1 MARLDRGQL
10 RRNGHRSRRLGHGQ
24 RARGRRLGHGRR
36 VRAPR
41 DATILRTASET
52 TIPTRLHDDIGTASA
67 GRAPG
72 RAPHD
77 PIAIHL
83 EILAFALRAGAS
95 ILCAL
100 LPAIAPSSG
109 SRSPADAV
117 HAAAGAYVLDHT
129 IRGLDDALPADAW
142 RELGGLDMDPEGR
155 VYVSDAFDGRIT
167 VIEPDGSNQVLVRP
181 GGGLVSPTHLALDL
195 TRQRLYVSDPGAAAL
210 VMLDLSSG
218 RVLRSQ
224 SGIPG
229 AAGLGV
235 APDGSVFIASADTGR
250 VHVFG
255 PEGEARGSWI
265 AAPDDEQPGVGDLLR
280 GLDVDADGMVYVV
293 DGRRERVT
301 VFDAGG
307 QRHETLRPDEGMA
320 IDIAVEYDPQVSPR
334 KRFWVA
340 GERGLQRYDPRTKT
354 WELARGPAPVALALR
369 LGIGTATAFRGEPN
383 RPSRVERRAYGEL
396 GGRPERSWGGAVVVP
411 GMLDGPL
418 GINVG
423 ADGRLY
429 LLDLAPRIQRFDA
442 EGGIIDQIQLADAID
457 SAGAADGRLFV
468 LAQGRLLAYA
478 SDGMP
483 LWTRPVAP
491 YAQALAYEAAGD
503 SLALLDAD
511 GYLLRYAA
519 SDGLTGPRLRLDA
532 PPGPEPD
539 WIDLAAAGDG
549 ALYALERRAPALVRL
564 DPDGRQTSFP
574 IGGGARRLG
583 ATPDGAALTLGRDG
597 WVRRFA
603 ADGSPE
609 GGFDALRFDVASAS
623 DPVDLAAGPD
633 GRVYVVDRKAGFI
646 SRYRLEPGARP
657 AEPPDAADG
666 CRNYPDKTASP
677 PLIWLGETVDVRLTL
692 RGGCGSLASNEPL
705 DIVLIIDESGSMT
718 GEKIRIA
725 REAARDFVAEV
736 DLSISRVAVIGFDTG
751 ARRYIGLSQDASA
764 IYRAVEQ
771 LRARGGTRIDMG
783 LAEARDEM
791 RRRGR
796 PGIARPIFVLLSDG
810 FNNAGPDP
818 VRREADLAKRDG
830 IEIYTI
836 GIQADEQ
843 LMTAI
848 ATSPEH
854 AFSPRSARFLYEV
867 FDAIA
872 QRITTSTLFRRLT
885 VIDQIPTNMR
895 YVLGSAEPPADFDP
909 ASNRLIW
916 TLENVPFRGFGLG
929 YTLEPLELGTWP
941 TNVVAW
947 GEGEDG
953 YGRPARVDFPVPQVV
968 VIGPTAMPSPSSTPT
983 PTASPSPTPSP
994 TPTRPPGPIYLPLL
1008 LREACT
1014 PRQLRAD
1021 VVLMLDASSSMQGGK
1036 LAAARSAAIRFV
1048 DIVLA
1053 DADPAAPAGNQV
1065 AVVGFNAE
1073 AWLAE
1078 GLTDDARR
1086 LRAAIQGLT
1095 ITPGTRI
1102 DFGLAAAAE
1111 ELWGPRRRPANTPTI
1126 VLLTDGLQNG
1136 APEPAYALAAAARAR
1151 GALIYSIGLGQDVD
1165 AAFLA
1170 EVAGDP
1176 SRRYLAPDP
1185 SDLEAIYAQ
1194 IAGEIPC
1201 PAEAFWGRRLQGR
1214 RAGMLY

>member
-1 MARLDRGQL
+1 MTPTRSTSRLARFGL
-10 RRNGHRSRRLGHGQ
+10 RVSTVIVAALIPTLALGQ
-24 RARGRRLGHGRR
+24 RTPPA
-36 VRAPR
+36 
-41 DATILRTASET
+41 
-52 TIPTRLHDDIGTASA
+52 ASA
-67 GRAPG
+67 RA
-72 RAPHD
+72 
-77 PIAIHL
+77 
-83 EILAFALRAGAS
+83 AGS
-95 ILCAL
+95 
-100 LPAIAPSSG
+100 
-109 SRSPADAV
+109 
-117 HAAAGAYVLDHT
+117 GAYVLDHT
-129 IRGLDDALPADAW
+129 IRGLEDALPADAW

-155 VYVSDAFDGRIT
+155 IYVSDAFDGRIT
-167 VIEPDGSNQVLVRP
+167 ILEPDGASRVLVRP

-195 TRQRLYVSDPGAAAL
+195 ARDRLHVSDPGAAAL
-210 VMLDLSSG
+210 VTLDLSSG

-224 SGIPG
+224 AGIPG

-255 PEGEARGSWI
+255 PEGEDRGSWI
-265 AAPDDEQPGVGDLLR
+265 AAPDDEQPGIGDLLR
-280 GLDVDADGMVYVV
+280 GLDVDADGLVYVV

-307 QRHETLRPDEGMA
+307 VRHETLRPDEGMA
-320 IDIAVEYDPQVSPR
+320 IDVAVEYDPQVSPR
-334 KRFWVA
+334 KRYWVA

-354 WELARGPAPVALALR
+354 WELARGQAPVALALR

-396 GGRPERSWGGAVVVP
+396 GGRAERSWGGAVVVP
-411 GMLDGPL
+411 GMIDGPL
-418 GINVG
+418 GVNVG

-442 EGGIIDQIQLADAID
+442 EGGSIDQIPLADAID

-468 LAQGRLLAYA
+468 LAQSRLLAYA
-478 SDGMP
+478 NDGAQ
-483 LWTRPVAP
+483 LWARPVAP
-491 YAQALAYEAAGD
+491 YAQALAYEPASD

-511 GYLLRYAA
+511 GYVLRYAA
-519 SDGLTGPRLRLDA
+519 ADGLTGPRLRLDA

-549 ALYALERRAPALVRL
+549 ALYALERRGPALVRL
-564 DPDGRQTSFP
+564 DIDGRQSRFP
-574 IGGGARRLG
+574 VGGGARRLG

-597 WVRRFA
+597 WVRRYA

-609 GGFDALRFDVASAS
+609 GGFDALRFDIASAS

-633 GRVYVVDRKAGFI
+633 GRVYVVDRKAGLI
-646 SRYRLEPGARP
+646 SRYRLEPGAQS

-692 RGGCGSLASNEPL
+692 RGGCGSLASREPL

-736 DLSISRVAVIGFDTG
+736 DLSISRVAVIGFDT
-751 ARRYIGLSQDASA
+751 AAHRYIGLSQDESG
-764 IYRAVEQ
+764 IYRAIEQ

-818 VRREADLAKRDG
+818 VRREADLAKREG

-836 GIQADEQ
+836 GIQADAQ
-843 LMTAI
+843 LMAEV
-848 ATSPEH
+848 ASSPEH
-854 AFSPRSARFLYEV
+854 YFAPRSARFLYEV

-872 QRITTSTLFRRLT
+872 QRITTSTLFRRL
-885 VIDQIPTNMR
+885 VLVDEIPANMR

-909 ASNRLIW
+909 ASNRLTW

-929 YTLEPLELGTWP
+929 YTLEPLEIGTWP
-941 TNVVAW
+941 TNIVAW

-968 VIGPTAMPSPSSTPT
+968 VIGPTATPSPTVTPT

-994 TPTRPPGPIYLPLL
+994 TPTRRPGPIYLPLL

-1021 VVLMLDASSSMQGGK
+1021 VVLMLDASSSMEGDK
-1036 LAAARSAAIRFV
+1036 LAAAKAAAIRFV

-1053 DADPAAPAGNQV
+1053 GAEPAALEGNQV

-1078 GLTDDARR
+1078 GLTDEAPR
-1086 LRAAIQGLT
+1086 LRAAIEGLA

-1136 APEPAYALAAAARAR
+1136 APEPAYALATDARAR
-1151 GALIYSIGLGQDVD
+1151 GARIYSIGLGQDVD

-1170 EVAGDP
+1170 TVAGDP
-1176 SRRYLAPDP
+1176 VRRYLAPEP
-1185 SDLEAIYAQ
+1185 ADLAAIYAQ

-1201 PAEAFWGRRLQGR
+1201 PAEAFWGRRLRGQ